1 MIGSFTEV
9 KPLYYWV
16 QHILPLVYDDS
27 LSYMEL
33 LGKVTKILNEL
44 VENNNLLPDYI
55 MQLIKEYISNGE
67 IEKVLSEVLANYM
80 LNVKFPPKGLTPAV
94 GDGSADDTEAI
105 QGCIDYAYQNGGMA
119 VYFPSG
125 AYLTQP
131 LTLNEKVTLFGQ
143 DRYTTRIVMKGGA
156 TKPLF
161 TGTVDEMSLTGLG
174 FDGNMDIQVNN
185 VNLFTITVN
194 SAIITNCLLT
204 DGYDLLNITVNNEL
218 QLDNILFR
226 HAVENALVVGG
237 AGYVQGD
244 NLIFKSLSTLI
255 GKNYIIL
262 NTNKS
267 ILEEVKCFGA
277 APNGVLIGGNSNVV
291 NMWCE
296 ACQTPYVDNGTNNT
310 IHVYG
315 ASEDEKFT
323 GDVTQYIGGFFNQTV
338 VATKKLVARN
348 VIDTAGETRQ
358 ESTTGNKTE
367 TVNGNDTETVGGD
380 KKETVSGSKSIIV
393 TRSLDENIGTN
404 KISLVKGTNT
414 ETITGLSTENA
425 NGGKV
430 LVSTDYNENVIN
442 KNVTAAKIEETL
454 TGNKTVTAANLTE
467 IVAGDTTITSG
478 NISATA
484 DNITFD
490 VKATLHT
497 DAQNTDINSKEAT
510 TFTGKDF
517 KINTTE
523 PLSYKTPTVLDRYF
537 KSVPFK
543 DGLGEVYNVLVSSD
557 FQSDIIN
564 VKDKGAKGDGVT
576 DDTVAIQLAFDTAM
590 INGGG
595 KVIFPAG
602 TYNVSSTLIIRPHT
616 AAVDPKGNQTIHF
629 ISMDRMQLEG
639 QGQACIKATA
649 AMDNVIRTYDYSYP
663 DNKPSYSN
671 FYTHISGLKIDGNN
685 LAKTGIFVYQALH
698 SIVDYNQIFN
708 VENGISIYGYG
719 ELDIRNNVIK
729 CSKKGIIMTSGGDS
743 LLEKNDI
750 FLDDNAIGVDMTAYS
765 GSTLIN
771 RNTFTPTYANNPDHV
786 GLNRTIGVN
795 IYNGDWSDAPA
806 TTGPI
811 HISNNSFD
819 GVLWGVKAF
828 SSVINK
834 TVDIELFHNKLA
846 NNANYN
852 GISLFSGQ
860 NVQNCLIHDNNVG
873 VNYAY
878 AGAIKILAELT
889 NCNECSIVNNLV
901 CASTDTPI
909 KLYSCT
915 NISVLGNSIFNYC
928 LDSAA
933 GAAIDLSGACMN
945 NTIKGNVIR
954 QNGGTSTLS
963 KTGIQELGTSN
974 YNVAKDNEFSGLV
987 NTYYKKVGANSY
999 FNYEGF
1005 GYAAPTTGTW
1015 LKGDVIRNAEP
1026 FANDKT
1032 FCWVCVTSG
1041 TPGVWGEVKWI
1052 KNI

>member
-1 MIGSFTEV
+1 MKDFTEV

-33 LGKVTKILNEL
+33 LGKVTKSLNEL
-44 VENNNLLPDYI
+44 IANNNKLPDFI
-55 MQLIKEYISNGE
+55 MKLIKEYISSGE
-67 IEKVLSEVLANYM
+67 IEKVLAEVLSNYM
-80 LNVKFPPKGLTPAV
+80 LNVKFPPAGLKPAT

-105 QGCIDYAYQNGGMA
+105 QGCIDYAFNNGGMA

-125 AYLTQP
+125 SYLTQP
-131 LTLNEKVTLFGQ
+131 LTLRNKATLFGQ
-143 DRYTTRIVMKGGA
+143 DRYSTRLVMKGGA
-156 TKPLF
+156 TTAMF
-161 TGTVDEMSLTGLG
+161 TGDVDELTLTGLG

-194 SAIITNCLLT
+194 SAIISNCLLT
-204 DGYDLLNITVNNEL
+204 DGYDLLNITVNNDL
-218 QLDNILFR
+218 QLNNLLFR
-226 HAVENALVVGG
+226 HAVENSLVLNGEG
-237 AGYVQGD
+237 IVQGS
-244 NLIFKSLSTLI
+244 NLIFKSVSTLV
-255 GKNYIIL
+255 GKNFVVMGVS
-262 NTNKS
+262 KS
-267 ILEEVKCFGA
+267 ILEQVKCYGA
-277 APNGVLIGGNSNVV
+277 SPNGVLITGNNNVV
-291 NMWCE
+291 KMWNE
-296 ACQTPYVDNGTNNT
+296 QSLKAYTDNGVNNT
-310 IHVYG
+310 VKVYTQ
-315 ASEDEKFT
+315 SE
-323 GDVTQYIGGFFNQTV
+323 Q
-338 VATKKLVARN
+338 KKL
-348 VIDTAGETRQ
+348 
-358 ESTTGNKTE
+358 TGFKNTS
-367 TVNGNDTETVGGD
+367 VGSDLTETVGGNKTESITGNKAVNVHD
-380 KKETVSGSKSIIV
+380 LTETVGGNKTESI
-393 TRSLDENIGTN
+393 TGN
-404 KISLVKGTNT
+404 KAVNVHDLT
-414 ETITGLSTENA
+414 ETVTGNST
-425 NGGKV
+425 
-430 LVSTDYNENVIN
+430 
-442 KNVTAAKIEETL
+442 KNVTGSITQDANSFSEVIANEKHTIAGSVSEDIS
-454 TGNKTVTAANLTE
+454 GNKQVNAANSVETVQGDKT
-467 IVAGDTTITSG
+467 ITAGD
-478 NISATA
+478 ISETA
-484 DNITFD
+484 DNKTIG
-490 VKATLHT
+490 
-497 DAQNTDINSKEAT
+497 ISKIFHLSAEQIDFIVTNA
-510 TFTGKDF
+510 FKVSSKDF
-517 KINTTE
+517 IIDSANPAT
-523 PLSYKTPTVLDRYF
+523 YKKPQEYNRYF
-537 KSVPFK
+537 KSVPWK
-543 DGLGEVYNVLVSSD
+543 DTDGNIYDVLVGSQFPID
-557 FQSDIIN
+557 YYN
-564 VKDKGAKGDGVT
+564 VKDYGAKGDGVA

-602 TYNVSSTLIIRPHT
+602 AYNVSSTLIIRPHT
-616 AAVDPKGNQTIHF
+616 AAVDPGGNQTIHF
-629 ISMDRMQLEG
+629 ISMDRLQLEG

-649 AMDNVIRTYDYSYP
+649 AMDNVIRTYDFSYP
-663 DNKPSYSN
+663 GNVGSFSN

-698 SIVDYNQIFN
+698 SIIDYNQIFN
-708 VENGISIYGYG
+708 VENGINIYGYG
-719 ELDIRNNVIK
+719 ELDVRNNVIK

-771 RNTFTPTYANNPDHV
+771 KNTFTPTYAANPEHV
-786 GLNRTIGVN
+786 GLNMTIGVS
-795 IYNGDWSDAPA
+795 IYNGNWSDVPA

-828 SSVINK
+828 SSVLNK

-878 AGAIKILAELT
+878 AGAINKLAELT

-933 GAAIDLSGACMN
+933 GAAIEISGESMN
-945 NTIKGNVIR
+945 NTVKGNVIR

-963 KTGIQELGTSN
+963 KTGIQEVGTSN
-974 YNVAKDNEFSGLV
+974 FNVAKDNEFSGLV
-987 NTYYKKVGANSY
+987 DTRYKKVGANSY

-1026 FANDKT
+1026 FADDKT
-1032 FCWVCVTSG
+1032 FCWICVTSG
-1041 TPGVWGEVKWI
+1041 TPGVWGDVKWAE
-1052 KNI
+1052 NL

>member
-55 MQLIKEYISNGE
+55 MQLIKEYISSGE

-161 TGTVDEMSLTGLG
+161 TGTIDEMSLTGLG

-255 GKNYIIL
+255 GKNYVIL

-296 ACQTPYVDNGTNNT
+296 ECQTPYVDNGTNNT
-310 IHVYG
+310 VHVY
-315 ASEDEKFT
+315 SVMEDEKFT
-323 GDVTQYIGGFFNQTV
+323 GNVSQYIGGHLTQTV
-338 VATKKLVARN
+338 IAEKILTSGNLK
-348 VIDTAGETRQ
+348 DTANGTRE

-367 TVNGNDTETVGGD
+367 TVNGT
-380 KKETVSGSKSIIV
+380 K
-393 TRSLDENIGTN
+393 
-404 KISLVKGTNT
+404 T
-414 ETITGLSTENA
+414 ETITGLYTENA

-478 NISATA
+478 DISATA

-490 VKATLHT
+490 VKTTLHT

-517 KINTTE
+517 KVNTTE
-523 PLSYKTPTVLDRYF
+523 PFTYKTPTVLDRYF

-543 DGLGEVYNVLVSSD
+543 DGLGEVYNVLVGSD
-557 FQSDIIN
+557 FKSDIIN

-576 DDTVAIQLAFDTAM
+576 DDTLAIQAAINSLPAEGGTIFFPIGDYVITDTLT
-590 INGGG
+590 IGNGTKDTVSTKNCIKLIGESNAATNLSTWVGENGTGIRYKGTVG
-595 KVIFPAG
+595 KPMLRILGPILNPVVE
-602 TYNVSSTLIIRPHT
+602 NMTLFGENIATHGIYLT
-616 AAVDPKGNQTIHF
+616 CC
-629 ISMDRMQLEG
+629 
-639 QGQACIKATA
+639 GQAKINRVTITGATEIGLFIDVWENLTVEGTANNIQCEFTNLFINEAFNPNAICIKTKAYGSKSSIDTNMCTFRNLFLLYSGTGGNA
-649 AMDNVIRTYDYSYP
+649 LYLGFMDASLFQSIHCYKNGDSVGS
-663 DNKPSYSN
+663 
-671 FYTHISGLKIDGNN
+671 
-685 LAKTGIFVYQALH
+685 H
-698 SIVDYNQIFN
+698 SIVFDGTELSGYPHELAFYNISPCTDGYDVKGTIGNIQFYELMVGDGAPVPVNPSISGITSNREIFGSYYFSNQVLVQDKTPALVFVANSVAKQMRLLKNADADNDYGTVLEDTTKGIMTNLIVVDHKLKLDGQVVFDSVNPSNLTFTALALSAGWTGTLYYAKDTQERLYIRGNLIPGTKDWGTVIATLPESFRPTVNCCLNGFCVDGEVLTGFVVTPTGEIKIFKPADTSDFTASVQFNQIF
-708 VENGISIYGYG
+708 
-719 ELDIRNNVIK
+719 
-729 CSKKGIIMTSGGDS
+729 
-743 LLEKNDI
+743 
-750 FLDDNAIGVDMTAYS
+750 
-765 GSTLIN
+765 TL
-771 RNTFTPTYANNPDHV
+771 
-786 GLNRTIGVN
+786 
-795 IYNGDWSDAPA
+795 
-806 TTGPI
+806 
-811 HISNNSFD
+811 
-819 GVLWGVKAF
+819 K
-828 SSVINK
+828 
-834 TVDIELFHNKLA
+834 
-846 NNANYN
+846 
-852 GISLFSGQ
+852 
-860 NVQNCLIHDNNVG
+860 
-873 VNYAY
+873 
-878 AGAIKILAELT
+878 
-889 NCNECSIVNNLV
+889 
-901 CASTDTPI
+901 
-909 KLYSCT
+909 
-915 NISVLGNSIFNYC
+915 
-928 LDSAA
+928 
-933 GAAIDLSGACMN
+933 
-945 NTIKGNVIR
+945 
-954 QNGGTSTLS
+954 
-963 KTGIQELGTSN
+963 
-974 YNVAKDNEFSGLV
+974 
-987 NTYYKKVGANSY
+987 
-999 FNYEGF
+999 
-1005 GYAAPTTGTW
+1005 
-1015 LKGDVIRNAEP
+1015 
-1026 FANDKT
+1026 
-1032 FCWVCVTSG
+1032 
-1041 TPGVWGEVKWI
+1041 
-1052 KNI
+1052 